1 MKKILPCIIGL
12 GYVGLPV
19 FISLKKKFNVV
30 GYDINERRIKNLKNL
45 IDTNK
50 EFEKNELKIKNKS
63 FLTSD
68 SKDIKNCNFYIVTVP
83 TPVKNNNK
91 PNLKYIKNAFE
102 VISKNLK
109 KDDIIF
115 LESTVYPNTTEVFC
129 KNILLKNKNL
139 ISSDE
144 FTIGYSS
151 ERINPGDKEHNVK
164 KINKVVAVE
173 TNENII
179 KRVKLVYSQISK
191 KIIFSKKIREAEL
204 SKLVENTQRDIN
216 ISLMN
221 EILILCRKTN
231 INFNEV
237 LRLART
243 KWNFL
248 NFSPGLV
255 GGHCLPV
262 DPYYL
267 SYFAKTSKFN
277 TKITLAGR
285 ETNNSMENFIFKL
298 IKREIG
304 ENIKIK
310 NKKIAV
316 IGLTYKP
323 NVSDIRNSL
332 ALKIFNKLRKKYKNI
347 VGFDPILDKK
357 IAKKINITQN
367 FNKIKNSNIIIVLV
381 NHNIV
386 KKKINFFSKP
396 NKMIINPFN
405 YYSI

>member
-83 TPVKNNNK
+83 TPVKNSNK

-179 KRVKLVYSQISK
+179 KRVKLVYSHISK

-298 IKREIG
+298 IKKEIG

>member
-1 MKKILPCIIGL
+1 M
-12 GYVGLPV
+12 
-19 FISLKKKFNVV
+19 V

-83 TPVKNNNK
+83 TPVKNSNK

-386 KKKINFFSKP
+386 KKKINFFSKT

>member
-83 TPVKNNNK
+83 TPVKNSNK